1 MFHIETIHERETWDN
16 ILITLPAAH
25 VLQSWDWGE
34 FKSRWGW
41 EARRLVWFKK
51 GNASEVSKTSEVFP
65 VAAAQILRRS
75 IPRTPWSFLY
85 VTKGPALDYTDATLA
100 AQVLAGLEAY
110 ARQTRSLFIKIDP
123 DVPRHYGEP
132 QPNQP
137 LEPQGRMMLELLAR
151 RGWRFSPEQIQFRNT
166 VTVDLAAEPADLLAA
181 MKNKWR
187 YNISLAERRGVT
199 VRSGGVEDIPLFY
212 RMYAE
217 TAARDGF
224 LIRPEAYYQD
234 VWRQFLGTGRA
245 EMLLASVEDEPAAG
259 LILFIFGRT
268 AWYLY
273 GASTGR
279 QRQLMPNHLLQWAA
293 MCRARELGCT
303 LYDMWGAPDVFA
315 ESDRMW
321 GVYRFK
327 TGFGGQVVQGLGAFD
342 YPVYPRLY
350 WAFTV
355 ALPKLRGLMRR

>member
-1 MFHIETIHERETWDN
+1 MIKFDLIHNRETWDR
-16 ILITLPAAH
+16 TLASLPTAH

-34 FKSRWGW
+34 FKNRWGW
-41 EARRLVWFKK
+41 EARRLWWFKE
-51 GNASEVSKTSEVFP
+51 AETSEVLP

-85 VTKGPALDYTDATLA
+85 VTKGPALDYTDPALV
-100 AQVLAGLEAY
+100 AQVLADLETY
-110 ARQTRSLFIKIDP
+110 ARQNQALFIKIDP

-137 LEPQGRMMLELLAR
+137 FEAQGQIMLELLAQC
-151 RGWRFSPEQIQFRNT
+151 GWRFSPEQIQFRNT
-166 VTVDLAAEPADLLAA
+166 VTVNLAAEPADLLAA
-181 MKNKWR
+181 MKTKWR

-199 VRSGGVEDIPLFY
+199 VRSGGVDDIPLFY

-224 LIRPEAYYQD
+224 LIRPEAYYRD
-234 VWRQFLGTGRA
+234 VWQQFLGAGRA
-245 EMLLASVEDEPAAG
+245 DMLLAVVEGEIVAG
-259 LILFIFGRT
+259 LILFIFGRA
-268 AWYLY
+268 AWYMY

-293 MCRARELGCT
+293 MCRARERGCT
-303 LYDMWGAPDVFA
+303 LYDMWGAPDVFN
-315 ESDRMW
+315 ETDRMW

-342 YPVYPRLY
+342 YPVNRPLY
-350 WAFTV
+350 WVFTA
-355 ALPKLRGLMRR
+355 ALPQLRGLMRR